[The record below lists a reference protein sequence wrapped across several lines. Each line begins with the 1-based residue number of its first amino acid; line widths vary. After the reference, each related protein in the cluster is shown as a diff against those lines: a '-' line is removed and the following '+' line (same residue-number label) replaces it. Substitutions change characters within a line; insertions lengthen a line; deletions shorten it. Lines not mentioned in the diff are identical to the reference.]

1 MPAVKFRQLAKLTL
15 LIVVLSAC
23 EYSVSAQR
31 IRPPSPTEILDA
43 QRSGP
48 SSDEDQRLGSIE
60 DEMRAKRAIKYAEQ
74 NYKKNLARA
83 QEVAELAK
91 NVNLS
96 FKENRALNR
105 DDLKKIEKMQKLAKQ
120 IRSNAG
126 GSGDGAKIEER
137 PRDLTEALDRVAE
150 MSDSLRERVEKTP
163 RQVVSASVIDEAN
176 VLLELINIVR
186 GMSR

>member
-1 MPAVKFRQLAKLTL
+1 MPAVKFRQLAKLTF
-15 LIVVLSAC
+15 LIFVLYSC
-23 EYSVSAQR
+23 EYPVSAQN
-31 IRPPSPTEILDA
+31 IRQPGPTEIVDA

-48 SSDEDQRLGSIE
+48 FSDDDQRLGSIE

-83 QEVAELAK
+83 QEVAEIAK
-91 NVNLS
+91 VVNLS

-105 DDLKKIEKMQKLAKQ
+105 NDLKKIEKMQKLTKQ

-126 GSGDGAKIEER
+126 GSGDGAKIENR
-137 PRDLTEALDRVAE
+137 PGDLTEALDRVAE

-163 RQVVSASVIDEAN
+163 RHVVSASVIDEAN

>member
-1 MPAVKFRQLAKLTL
+1 MSAPKFRQLEKLTL
-15 LIVVLSAC
+15 IVVVLCAC
-23 EYSVSAQR
+23 QYSISAQS
-31 IRPPSPTEILDA
+31 IKPPNPREIVDA

-48 SSDEDQRLGSIE
+48 FSDDDQRLGSIE
-60 DEMRAKRAIKYAEQ
+60 DEMRSRRAIKYAEQ
-74 NYKKNLARA
+74 NYKKNLDRA

-91 NVNLS
+91 VVNSS
-96 FKENRALNR
+96 FKENRALDR
-105 DDLKKIEKMQKLAKQ
+105 DDLKKIEKIEKLTKQ

-126 GSGDGAKIEER
+126 GSEDGGKIEER

-150 MSDSLRERVEKTP
+150 ISDSLRERVEKTP